1 MQPPFQLTARIVTL
15 LTRLERQLGR
25 VDILGTGGAVSLE
38 LRRENRIRTIQST
51 TSIEGNT
58 LPVSAVTALLAGK
71 RVVGSKREIAEVLNA
86 QAAYELVPKLRPHR
100 TADLLRAHE
109 TLMRGLVDDAGCF
122 RKGGVGVVAGARVVH
137 MAPPAKRVP
146 ALIEDLLRWVQNDKQ
161 TVPLVKA
168 CVAHYEL
175 EFIHPFSDGNGR
187 IGRLWQHLLLCTYDS
202 VFAHVPA
209 ESLVK
214 QHQQAY
220 YDALAHSNKDGECSA
235 FIEYVLTHLD
245 TALEEL
251 IGSTAPSRLDA
262 PSRLKTA
269 RAHFGLREF
278 SRKDYRSLHTT
289 VSDATASRD
298 LRLGVAERMLRVRG
312 TKAMARYKFA

>member
-1 MQPPFQLTARIVTL
+1 VQPPYQLTPRIVSL

-25 VDILGTGGAVSLE
+25 ADILGTVGAVSVE

-51 TSIEGNT
+51 TAIEGNT

-86 QAAYELVPKLRPHR
+86 QTAYELVPKLRPHR
-100 TADLLRAHE
+100 VTDLLRAHA
-109 TLMRGLVDDAGCF
+109 TLMHGLADDAGRF
-122 RKGGVGVVAGARVVH
+122 RKGGVGVVSGTQVVH

-146 ALIEDLLRWVQNDKQ
+146 ALVEDLFAWAQDDKQ

-168 CVAHYEL
+168 CVVHYEL

-187 IGRLWQHLLLCTYDS
+187 IGRLWQHVLLCAYDS
-202 VFAHVPA
+202 VFAHVPT

-220 YDALAHSNKDGECSA
+220 YDALAHSNKKGECSA
-235 FIEYVLTHLD
+235 FIEYMLTHLD

-251 IGSTAPSRLDA
+251 IGSTAPARQHAQSRLEA
-262 PSRLKTA
+262 A
-269 RAHFGLREF
+269 RAHFGTREF
-278 SRKDYRSLHTT
+278 SRKDYRMLHPA
-289 VSDATASRD
+289 VSAATASRD
-298 LRLGVAERMLRVRG
+298 LRHGVSERLLRAQG
-312 TKAMARYKFA
+312 TKAMARYRFA